1 MLTKITGVGTV
12 LAMSATTQTFT
23 ATTFLYGDISL
34 AYGNLPPLKVRIA
47 TNSQPAYVAFGTK
60 TVNTLTA
67 VLIPSNYCEHF
78 KLDSTST
85 VSVLQAGTGGLISI
99 TPVA

>member
-12 LAMSATTQTFT
+12 LTMSATTQTFT
-23 ATTFLYGDISL
+23 ATTFSNVTVDIR
-34 AYGNLPPLKVRIA
+34 APLKVRIA
-47 TNSQPAYVAFGTK
+47 TTSQPAYIAFGTR
-60 TVNTLTA
+60 TVTPSTA
-67 VLIPSNYCEHF
+67 ILIPANSNEHF